1 MKQPEKIV
9 SSGGKIMKK
18 LMKCILVGLV
28 FVGSNQW
35 SQAGVNIVDD
45 FIILNA
51 LGTGATFSGEK
62 YYDVKR
68 DISSLNP
75 NFSGAN
81 LGTFN
86 ILSTAVTI
94 GGNTYSA
101 GGLLQLKGAELKTDV
116 TGSNGNGPSDY
127 QNASN
132 FARMAYAITQ
142 AGTSPSSFT
151 LLNLGFN
158 GENPTYPNYKWST
171 TGQTTNLLDG
181 LAVGSYQLAVY
192 FETNGSYWQDGQK
205 FYSINPDNNGGAN
218 YVATFN
224 VVPEPSTG
232 MMMGL
237 GIAGL
242 LVVRRFRKKA

>member
-1 MKQPEKIV
+1 MKQ
-9 SSGGKIMKK
+9 
-18 LMKCILVGLV
+18 LMKFIVVGLV
-28 FVGSNQW
+28 LVGS
-35 SQAGVNIVDD
+35 SQLSRAGVNIVDD

-51 LGTGATFSGEK
+51 IGTGATFSGQN

-68 DISSLNP
+68 DVSLLNP

-116 TGSNGNGPSDY
+116 TGGGDY
-127 QNASN
+127 QNSN
-132 FARMAYAITQ
+132 NFGRMFYAVTA
-142 AGTSPSSFT
+142 AGVSPSSFT
-151 LLNLGFN
+151 TLNMSLTS
-158 GENPTYPNYKWST
+158 EAWPNYTWANTATSV
-171 TGQTTNLLDG
+171 NLLQG

-192 FETNGSYWQDGQK
+192 FETNGSYWVNGTGPGTGQQ
-205 FYSINPDNNGGAN
+205 FYAVNPDNNGGAN
-218 YVATFN
+218 YVASFN

-232 MMMGL
+232 VLMGL
-237 GIAGL
+237 GFAGL
-242 LVVRRFRKKA
+242 VTVRLLRKKS

>member
-1 MKQPEKIV
+1 MRHTVKSAIR
-9 SSGGKIMKK
+9 GDKIMKK

-35 SQAGVNIVDD
+35 SRAGVNIVDD
-45 FIILNA
+45 FVILNA
-51 LGTGATFSGEK
+51 LGTGATFSGQN

-68 DISSLNP
+68 NTTLLNP
-75 NFSGAN
+75 DFNGAN

-116 TGSNGNGPSDY
+116 APTGDY
-127 QNASN
+127 QNSNN
-132 FARMAYAITQ
+132 FARMAYSITPV
-142 AGTSPSSFT
+142 GTSPSSFT

-158 GENPTYPNYKWST
+158 GENPSYPNYKWST

-192 FETNGSYWQDGQK
+192 FETNGSYWTGSQQ

-218 YVATFN
+218 YVAT
-224 VVPEPSTG
+224 VAIVPEPSTG
-232 MMMGL
+232 VLMGM
-237 GIAGL
+237 GFAGL
-242 LVVRRFRKKA
+242 VTIRLLRKKS

>member
-1 MKQPEKIV
+1 MNQPAKSAIR
-9 SSGGKIMKK
+9 GDKIMKK
-18 LMKCILVGLV
+18 LMKCILIGLV

-45 FIILNA
+45 FVILNA

-68 DISSLNP
+68 NTTLLNP
-75 NFSGAN
+75 DFNGAN

-116 TGSNGNGPSDY
+116 APTGDY
-127 QNASN
+127 QNSNN
-132 FARMAYAITQ
+132 FARMAYSITPV
-142 AGTSPSSFT
+142 GTSPSSFT

-158 GENPTYPNYKWST
+158 GENPSYPNYKWST

-192 FETNGSYWQDGQK
+192 FETNGSYWTGSQQ
-205 FYSINPDNNGGAN
+205 FYSINPDNNSGAN

>member
-1 MKQPEKIV
+1 MSHPAKSVI
-9 SSGGKIMKK
+9 SGDKIMKK

-35 SQAGVNIVDD
+35 SRAGVNIIDD
-45 FIILNA
+45 FIILKA
-51 LGTGATFSGEK
+51 LGTGATFSGEN

-68 DISSLNP
+68 DISLLNP

-86 ILSTAVTI
+86 ILSTDVTI

-101 GGLLQLKGAELKTDV
+101 GGLLQLSGAELKTNV
-116 TGSNGNGPSDY
+116 APTGDY
-127 QNASN
+127 QNSSN
-132 FARMAYAITQ
+132 FARMAYSITQ

-151 LLNLGFN
+151 LLNLNFN
-158 GENPTYPNYKWST
+158 GENPSYPNYKWST
-171 TGQTTNLLDG
+171 TGQTTNLLNG

-192 FETNGSYWQDGQK
+192 FETNGSYFSGGQQ

-218 YVATFN
+218 YVASFN

-242 LVVRRFRKKA
+242 LVVRRFRKIA

>member
-1 MKQPEKIV
+1 MNHLEKSAI
-9 SSGGKIMKK
+9 SGDKIMKK
-18 LMKCILVGLV
+18 LIKCILVGLV

-45 FIILNA
+45 FIILKA
-51 LGTGATFSGEK
+51 LGTGATFSGEN

-68 DISSLNP
+68 DASLLNP

-101 GGLLQLKGAELKTDV
+101 GGLLQLSGAELKTKV
-116 TGSNGNGPSDY
+116 APTGDY
-127 QNASN
+127 QNSNN

-151 LLNLGFN
+151 LLNLNFN
-158 GENPTYPNYKWST
+158 GENPSYPDYKWST

-205 FYSINPDNNGGAN
+205 FYSINPDNNSGAN

>member
-1 MKQPEKIV
+1 MNHLEKSAI
-9 SSGGKIMKK
+9 SGDKIMKK
-18 LMKCILVGLV
+18 LIKCILVGLV

-45 FIILNA
+45 FIILKA
-51 LGTGATFSGEK
+51 LGTGATFSGEN

-68 DISSLNP
+68 DASLLNP

-101 GGLLQLKGAELKTDV
+101 GGLLQLSGAELKTKV
-116 TGSNGNGPSDY
+116 APTGDY
-127 QNASN
+127 QNSNN
-132 FARMAYAITQ
+132 FARMAYAITH

-151 LLNLGFN
+151 LLNLNFN
-158 GENPTYPNYKWST
+158 GENPSYPDYKWST

-205 FYSINPDNNGGAN
+205 FYSINPDNNSGAN

>member
-1 MKQPEKIV
+1 MSHPAKSAI
-9 SSGGKIMKK
+9 SGDKIMKK

-35 SQAGVNIVDD
+35 SRAGVNIIDD
-45 FIILNA
+45 FIILKA
-51 LGTGATFSGEK
+51 LGTGATFSGEN

-68 DISSLNP
+68 DVSLLNP

-86 ILSTAVTI
+86 ILSTDVTI

-101 GGLLQLKGAELKTDV
+101 GGLLQLSGAELKTN
-116 TGSNGNGPSDY
+116 TNNSDY
-127 QNASN
+127 QNSGN
-132 FARMAYAITQ
+132 FARMFYAVT
-142 AGTSPSSFT
+142 AVGVNPSSFT
-151 LLNLGFN
+151 TLNMSL
-158 GENPTYPNYKWST
+158 TSALWPNYTWANTST
-171 TGQTTNLLDG
+171 TVNLLQG
-181 LAVGSYQLAVY
+181 LAVGSYQLTTY
-192 FETNGSYWQDGQK
+192 FETNGSWGSDNR
-205 FYSINPDNNGGAN
+205 YSINPDNNGGAN

>member
-1 MKQPEKIV
+1 MSHPGKSEI
-9 SSGGKIMKK
+9 SGDKIMKK

-35 SQAGVNIVDD
+35 SRAGVNIIDD
-45 FIILNA
+45 YIILKA
-51 LGTGATFSGEK
+51 LGTGATFSGEN

-68 DISSLNP
+68 DTGLLNP

-86 ILSTAVTI
+86 ILSTDVTI

-101 GGLLQLKGAELKTDV
+101 GGLLQLSGAELKTKSD
-116 TGSNGNGPSDY
+116 NGDY
-127 QNASN
+127 QNSGN
-132 FARMAYAITQ
+132 FARMFYAVT
-142 AGTSPSSFT
+142 AVGVNPSSFT
-151 LLNLGFN
+151 TLNMSLTSAVWPDYTWAN
-158 GENPTYPNYKWST
+158 TST
-171 TGQTTNLLDG
+171 TVNLLQG
-181 LAVGSYQLAVY
+181 LAVGSYKLTTY
-192 FETNGSYWQDGQK
+192 FETNGSWGSDNR
-205 FYSINPDNNGGAN
+205 YSINPDNNGGAN

>member
-1 MKQPEKIV
+1 MNQPAKTV
-9 SSGGKIMKK
+9 ASGGKIMKK

-45 FIILNA
+45 FIILKA

-68 DISSLNP
+68 DASLLNP

-86 ILSTAVTI
+86 ILSTDVTI

-101 GGLLQLKGAELKTDV
+101 GGLLQLSGAELKTDV
-116 TGSNGNGPSDY
+116 TGGGDY
-127 QNASN
+127 QNSGN
-132 FARMAYAITQ
+132 FARMFYAVT
-142 AGTSPSSFT
+142 AVGVNPSTFTTLSMGLTS
-151 LLNLGFN
+151 
-158 GENPTYPNYKWST
+158 EAWPNYTWANTST
-171 TGQTTNLLDG
+171 SVNLLQG
-181 LAVGSYQLAVY
+181 LAVGSYKLTAY
-192 FETNGSYWQDGQK
+192 FETNGSYFVEGTGQQ

-218 YVATFN
+218 YVATFAI
-224 VVPEPSTG
+224 VPEPSTG
-232 MMMGL
+232 VLMGM
-237 GIAGL
+237 GFAGL
-242 LVVRRFRKKA
+242 VTIRLLRKKS

>member
-1 MKQPEKIV
+1 MSHPVKSAIR
-9 SSGGKIMKK
+9 GGKIMKK

-35 SQAGVNIVDD
+35 SHAGVNIIDD
-45 FIILNA
+45 FIILKA

-68 DISSLNP
+68 DASLLNP
-75 NFSGAN
+75 NFNGAN

-86 ILSTAVTI
+86 ILSTDVTI
-94 GGNTYSA
+94 EGNTYSA
-101 GGLLQLKGAELKTDV
+101 GGLLQLSGAELKTNSD
-116 TGSNGNGPSDY
+116 NGDY
-127 QNASN
+127 QNSGN
-132 FARMAYAITQ
+132 FARMFYAVT
-142 AGTSPSSFT
+142 AVGVNPSSFT
-151 LLNLGFN
+151 TLNMSLTS
-158 GENPTYPNYKWST
+158 EAWPNYTWANTATSA
-171 TGQTTNLLDG
+171 NLLQG

-192 FETNGSYWQDGQK
+192 FETNGSYWTGSQQ
-205 FYSINPDNNGGAN
+205 FYTINPDNNSGAN

>member
-1 MKQPEKIV
+1 
-9 SSGGKIMKK
+9 MKK
-18 LMKCILVGLV
+18 LLKFIVVGLV
-28 FVGSNQW
+28 VVGSNQW
-35 SQAGVNIVDD
+35 SRAGVNIVDD

-51 LGTGATFSGEK
+51 LGTGAAFSGQN

-68 DISSLNP
+68 DASLVNP
-75 NFSGAN
+75 NFNGAN

-116 TGSNGNGPSDY
+116 APTGDY
-127 QNASN
+127 QNSNN
-132 FARMAYAITQ
+132 FARMAYSITP

-158 GENPTYPNYKWST
+158 GENPSYPNYKWST

-192 FETNGSYWQDGQK
+192 FETNGSYFTSSQQ

-232 MMMGL
+232 LLMGL
-237 GIAGL
+237 GFAGL
-242 LVVRRFRKKA
+242 LTVRLLRKKS

>member
-1 MKQPEKIV
+1 
-9 SSGGKIMKK
+9 MKK
-18 LMKCILVGLV
+18 LMKCILIGLV

-45 FIILNA
+45 FVILNA

-68 DISSLNP
+68 NTTLLNP
-75 NFSGAN
+75 DFIGAN

-127 QNASN
+127 QNSNN
-132 FARMAYAITQ
+132 FARMAYSITPV
-142 AGTSPSSFT
+142 GTSPSSFT

-158 GENPTYPNYKWST
+158 GENPSYPNYKWST

-192 FETNGSYWQDGQK
+192 FETNGSYWTGSQQ

-218 YVATFN
+218 YVASFN

-232 MMMGL
+232 VLMGL

-242 LVVRRFRKKA
+242 LVLRRMRKTA

>member
-1 MKQPEKIV
+1 
-9 SSGGKIMKK
+9 MKK
-18 LMKCILVGLV
+18 FMKCILVGLV

-35 SQAGVNIVDD
+35 SRAGVNIVDD
-45 FIILNA
+45 FIILKA

-68 DISSLNP
+68 DASLLNP
-75 NFSGAN
+75 NFNGAN

-86 ILSTAVTI
+86 ILSTDVTI

-101 GGLLQLKGAELKTDV
+101 GGLLQLSGAELKTDV
-116 TGSNGNGPSDY
+116 TGGGDY
-127 QNASN
+127 QNSGN
-132 FARMAYAITQ
+132 FARMFYAVT
-142 AGTSPSSFT
+142 AVGVNPSSFT
-151 LLNLGFN
+151 TLNMGLTN
-158 GENPTYPNYKWST
+158 EAWPNYTWANTSST
-171 TGQTTNLLDG
+171 VNLLQG
-181 LAVGSYQLAVY
+181 LAVGSYKLTAY
-192 FETNGSYWQDGQK
+192 FETNGSYYTSSQQ
-205 FYSINPDNNGGAN
+205 FYSISPDNNGGSN

-232 MMMGL
+232 MLMGL

>member
-1 MKQPEKIV
+1 MKQPEKMV

-18 LMKCILVGLV
+18 LMKCILIGLV

-45 FIILNA
+45 FIILKA

-68 DISSLNP
+68 DVSLLNP

-86 ILSTAVTI
+86 ILSTDVTI

-101 GGLLQLKGAELKTDV
+101 GGLLQLSGAELKTDV
-116 TGSNGNGPSDY
+116 TGGGDY
-127 QNASN
+127 QNSGN
-132 FARMAYAITQ
+132 FARMFYAVT
-142 AGTSPSSFT
+142 AVGVNPSSFT
-151 LLNLGFN
+151 TLSMGLTR
-158 GENPTYPNYKWST
+158 EAWPNYTWAN
-171 TGQTTNLLDG
+171 TGASVNLLQG
-181 LAVGSYQLAVY
+181 LAVGSYKLTAY
-192 FETNGSYWQDGQK
+192 FETNGSYYTSSQQ
-205 FYSINPDNNGGAN
+205 FYSISPDNNGGSN

-232 MMMGL
+232 MLMGL

-242 LVVRRFRKKA
+242 LVVRRFRKNA

>member
-1 MKQPEKIV
+1 
-9 SSGGKIMKK
+9 MKK
-18 LMKCILVGLV
+18 LIKCILVGLV

-45 FIILNA
+45 FIILKA
-51 LGTGATFSGEK
+51 LGTGATFSGEN

-68 DISSLNP
+68 DASLLNP

-101 GGLLQLKGAELKTDV
+101 GGILQLSGAELKTKV
-116 TGSNGNGPSDY
+116 APTGDY
-127 QNASN
+127 QNSNN

-151 LLNLGFN
+151 LLNLNFN
-158 GENPTYPNYKWST
+158 GENPSYPDYKWST

-205 FYSINPDNNGGAN
+205 FYSINPDNNSGAN

>member
-1 MKQPEKIV
+1 
-9 SSGGKIMKK
+9 MKK
-18 LMKCILVGLV
+18 LIKCILVGLV

-45 FIILNA
+45 FIILKA
-51 LGTGATFSGEK
+51 LGTGATFSGEN

-68 DISSLNP
+68 DASLLNP

-101 GGLLQLKGAELKTDV
+101 GGLLQLSGAELKTNV
-116 TGSNGNGPSDY
+116 APTGDY
-127 QNASN
+127 QNSNN

-151 LLNLGFN
+151 LLNLNFN
-158 GENPTYPNYKWST
+158 GENPSYPDYKWST

-205 FYSINPDNNGGAN
+205 FYSINPDNNSGAN

>member
-1 MKQPEKIV
+1 MN
-9 SSGGKIMKK
+9 K

-35 SQAGVNIVDD
+35 SRAGVNIIDD
-45 FIILNA
+45 FIILKA

-68 DISSLNP
+68 DASLLNP

-86 ILSTAVTI
+86 ILSTDVTI

-101 GGLLQLKGAELKTDV
+101 GGLLQLSGAELKTDV
-116 TGSNGNGPSDY
+116 TGGGDY
-127 QNASN
+127 QNSGN
-132 FARMAYAITQ
+132 FARMFYAVTA
-142 AGTSPSSFT
+142 AGVNPSSFT
-151 LLNLGFN
+151 TLSMGLIR
-158 GENPTYPNYKWST
+158 EAWPNYTWANTST
-171 TGQTTNLLDG
+171 SVNLLQG
-181 LAVGSYQLAVY
+181 LAVGSYKLTAY
-192 FETNGSYWQDGQK
+192 FETNGSYFTSSQQ
-205 FYSINPDNNGGAN
+205 FYSISPDNNGGSN

>member
-1 MKQPEKIV
+1 
-9 SSGGKIMKK
+9 MKK

-28 FVGSNQW
+28 FVGSDQW
-35 SQAGVNIVDD
+35 SRAGVNIVDD

-51 LGTGATFSGEK
+51 LGTGATFSGQN

-68 DISSLNP
+68 DTGLLNP
-75 NFSGAN
+75 NLSGAN

-94 GGNTYSA
+94 GGITYSA
-101 GGLLQLKGAELKTDV
+101 GGLLQLNGAELKTNV
-116 TGSNGNGPSDY
+116 APTGDY
-127 QNASN
+127 QDSNN
-132 FARMAYAITQ
+132 FARMAYSITP

-158 GENPTYPNYKWST
+158 GENPSYPNYKWST
-171 TGQTTNLLDG
+171 TGQTTNLLNG

-192 FETNGSYWQDGQK
+192 FETNGSYWTGSQQ
-205 FYSINPDNNGGAN
+205 FYSINPDNNSGSN

-232 MMMGL
+232 VLMGL
-237 GIAGL
+237 GITGL
-242 LVVRRFRKKA
+242 LVLRRIRKNA

>member
-1 MKQPEKIV
+1 
-9 SSGGKIMKK
+9 MKK

-35 SQAGVNIVDD
+35 SRAGVNIVDD
-45 FIILNA
+45 FVILNA
-51 LGTGATFSGEK
+51 LGTGATFSGQN

-68 DISSLNP
+68 NTTLLNP
-75 NFSGAN
+75 DFNGAN

-116 TGSNGNGPSDY
+116 APTGDY
-127 QNASN
+127 QNSNN
-132 FARMAYAITQ
+132 FARMAYSITPV
-142 AGTSPSSFT
+142 GTSPSSFT

-158 GENPTYPNYKWST
+158 GENPSYPNYKWST

-192 FETNGSYWQDGQK
+192 FETNGSYWTGSQQ

-218 YVATFN
+218 YVASFN

-232 MMMGL
+232 TLMGL

-242 LVVRRFRKKA
+242 LVVRRIRKNA